1 VAARSAGQDCPERG
15 ERGQSIVQIDL
26 SVTVDRS
33 PVLPL
38 PLPLPLPVV
47 RLDGLRAEA

>member
-1 VAARSAGQDCPERG
+1 
-15 ERGQSIVQIDL
+15 VQIDL

-38 PLPLPLPVV
+38 PLPLPVV

>member
-1 VAARSAGQDCPERG
+1 
-15 ERGQSIVQIDL
+15 VQIDL

-38 PLPLPLPVV
+38 PLPVV